1 MKKKM
6 TTHDRRFEAI
16 KKLDGEFNGWWIYKY
31 AMGDFAARKAK
42 SELLGYSKP
51 NKRCRKKNPINDDK
65 ILR

>member
-16 KKLDGEFNGWWIYKY
+16 KKLDGEFNGRWI
-31 AMGDFAARKAK
+31 DFAARKAK

-51 NKRCRKKNPINDDK
+51 KKRCRKKNPINDDK